1 MYWNWQRQVLLQK
14 YSLSIVYYYI
24 LTEATIH
31 YIIDELDER
40 EREDFF
46 RLKKVQEKKKIA
58 KDKEERIIAERKKNI
73 GIEDTADAPNI
84 IDDDYD
90 EDLLFTS

>member
-1 MYWNWQRQVLLQK
+1 MSYLF
-14 YSLSIVYYYI
+14 
-24 LTEATIH
+24 TEATIA
-31 YIIDELDER
+31 YIISELDER

-58 KDKEERIIAERKKNI
+58 KEKEERELAERKKVK
-73 GIEDTADAPNI
+73 GLDATDTPNI

>member
-1 MYWNWQRQVLLQK
+1 MLYLF
-14 YSLSIVYYYI
+14 
-24 LTEATIH
+24 TEATIA
-31 YIIDELDER
+31 YIISELDER

-58 KDKEERIIAERKKNI
+58 KEKEERELAERKKVK
-73 GIEDTADAPNI
+73 GLDATDTPNI

>member
-1 MYWNWQRQVLLQK
+1 MFFLF
-14 YSLSIVYYYI
+14 
-24 LTEATIH
+24 TEATIA
-31 YIIDELDER
+31 YIISELDER

-58 KDKEERIIAERKKNI
+58 KEKEERELAERKKVK
-73 GIEDTADAPNI
+73 GLDATDTPNI

>member
-1 MYWNWQRQVLLQK
+1 MFYLF
-14 YSLSIVYYYI
+14 
-24 LTEATIH
+24 TEATIA
-31 YIIDELDER
+31 YIISELDER

-58 KDKEERIIAERKKNI
+58 KEKEERELAERKKVK
-73 GIEDTADAPNI
+73 GLDATDTPNI

>member
-1 MYWNWQRQVLLQK
+1 MLK
-14 YSLSIVYYYI
+14 I
-24 LTEATIH
+24 LVFFSFTEATIA
-31 YIIDELDER
+31 YIISELDER

-58 KDKEERIIAERKKNI
+58 KEKEERELAERKKVK
-73 GIEDTADAPNI
+73 GLDATDTPNI

>member
-1 MYWNWQRQVLLQK
+1 MTL
-14 YSLSIVYYYI
+14 
-24 LTEATIH
+24 A
-31 YIIDELDER
+31 YIISELDER

-58 KDKEERIIAERKKNI
+58 KDKEEKALAARKKKK
-73 GIEDTADAPNI
+73 GLDHVDTPNI
-84 IDDDYD
+84 LDESQD

>member
-1 MYWNWQRQVLLQK
+1 L
-14 YSLSIVYYYI
+14 
-24 LTEATIH
+24 A

-58 KDKEERIIAERKKNI
+58 KEKEERELKARKEAK
-73 GIEDTADAPNI
+73 GLDGVDTPNMM
-84 IDDDYD
+84 DDEHDD
-90 EDLLFTS
+90 DLLFTS

>member
-1 MYWNWQRQVLLQK
+1 M
-14 YSLSIVYYYI
+14 
-24 LTEATIH
+24 A

-58 KDKEERIIAERKKNI
+58 KDKEEKALANRKKDK
-73 GIEDTADAPNI
+73 GLDDADAPNI
-84 IDDDYD
+84 IDDGYD
-90 EDLLFTS
+90 EDLLFS

>member
-1 MYWNWQRQVLLQK
+1 MLY
-14 YSLSIVYYYI
+14 LS
-24 LTEATIH
+24 TEATIA
-31 YIIDELDER
+31 YIISELDER

-58 KDKEERIIAERKKNI
+58 KEKEERELAERKKVK
-73 GIEDTADAPNI
+73 GLDATDTPNI

>member
-1 MYWNWQRQVLLQK
+1 ML
-14 YSLSIVYYYI
+14 II
-24 LTEATIH
+24 EATLA
-31 YIIDELDER
+31 YIISELDER

-58 KDKEERIIAERKKNI
+58 KDKEERAVALRKKTKGLDNV
-73 GIEDTADAPNI
+73 DTPNI
-84 IDDDYD
+84 LEESHD